1 MKHSESRPAVFFRT
15 FAVSIAAAAAAFLLG
30 WRIISSRPGSD
41 APPNETRLLPDASS
55 RLTVLALGVGESEEL
70 TVCALVSFQPDLI
83 AVQTAVLP
91 PETVWSAGGEQ
102 NTLAA
107 AYRQGG
113 ADYLRRQLS
122 AWLGVPI
129 DGALVQ
135 NRRQLSAVMDT
146 CGPLPFTLTAALS
159 GETSG
164 HRVSFP
170 PGEYRLDGAA
180 LADLL
185 TLQAPADPAR
195 RSDRAA
201 ELLGS
206 LIRQHLPAVLTE
218 SGEALVGALLSH
230 SQSDLSLLDYL
241 ERRTALCSLAGRP
254 ELPVYCVYLDG
265 TVGQE
270 GYYLSEVS
278 LTCLRAAFPAE

>member
-1 MKHSESRPAVFFRT
+1 MRHSESRPAVFFRP
-15 FAVSIAAAAAAFLLG
+15 FAVSIAAAAAVFLLG
-30 WRIISSRPGSD
+30 WWIISSRPGSD

-135 NRRQLSAVMDT
+135 NRRQLSAVMEACD
-146 CGPLPFTLTAALS
+146 PLPFTLTAALS
-159 GETSG
+159 GATSG

-170 PGEYRLDGAA
+170 PGDSQR
-180 LADLL
+180 
-185 TLQAPADPAR
+185 DPLRPRR
-195 RSDRAA
+195 RS
-201 ELLGS
+201 
-206 LIRQHLPAVLTE
+206 QHPA
-218 SGEALVGALLSH
+218 GP
-230 SQSDLSLLDYL
+230 
-241 ERRTALCSLAGRP
+241 ERRCRL
-254 ELPVYCVYLDG
+254 
-265 TVGQE
+265 
-270 GYYLSEVS
+270 
-278 LTCLRAAFPAE
+278 LRRLKIL

>member
-15 FAVSIAAAAAAFLLG
+15 FAVSIAAAAAVFLLG
-30 WRIISSRPGSD
+30 WWIISSRPGSD

-129 DGALVQ
+129 DGALQ
-135 NRRQLSAVMDT
+135 RRYVRSFG
-146 CGPLPFTLTAALS
+146 CFI
-159 GETSG
+159 
-164 HRVSFP
+164 VSKNK
-170 PGEYRLDGAA
+170 
-180 LADLL
+180 
-185 TLQAPADPAR
+185 QCI
-195 RSDRAA
+195 S
-201 ELLGS
+201 S
-206 LIRQHLPAVLTE
+206 VHNI
-218 SGEALVGALLSH
+218 
-230 SQSDLSLLDYL
+230 
-241 ERRTALCSLAGRP
+241 
-254 ELPVYCVYLDG
+254 
-265 TVGQE
+265 
-270 GYYLSEVS
+270 
-278 LTCLRAAFPAE
+278 

>member
-1 MKHSESRPAVFFRT
+1 M
-15 FAVSIAAAAAAFLLG
+15 
-30 WRIISSRPGSD
+30 
-41 APPNETRLLPDASS
+41 
-55 RLTVLALGVGESEEL
+55 
-70 TVCALVSFQPDLI
+70 
-83 AVQTAVLP
+83 QTAVLP

-129 DGALVQ
+129 DGVLVQ
-135 NRRQLSAVMDT
+135 NRRQLSAVMEA

-278 LTCLRAAFPAE
+278 LTCLRAAFPAV

>member
-15 FAVSIAAAAAAFLLG
+15 FAVSIAAAAAVFLLG
-30 WRIISSRPGSD
+30 WWIISSRPGSD

-113 ADYLRRQLS
+113 ADYL
-122 AWLGVPI
+122 
-129 DGALVQ
+129 
-135 NRRQLSAVMDT
+135 RRQLSAVMDT

-230 SQSDLSLLDYL
+230 SKSDLSLLDYL

-278 LTCLRAAFPAE
+278 LTCLRAAFPAV

>member
-1 MKHSESRPAVFFRT
+1 MEA
-15 FAVSIAAAAAAFLLG
+15 
-30 WRIISSRPGSD
+30 
-41 APPNETRLLPDASS
+41 
-55 RLTVLALGVGESEEL
+55 
-70 TVCALVSFQPDLI
+70 
-83 AVQTAVLP
+83 
-91 PETVWSAGGEQ
+91 
-102 NTLAA
+102 
-107 AYRQGG
+107 
-113 ADYLRRQLS
+113 
-122 AWLGVPI
+122 
-129 DGALVQ
+129 
-135 NRRQLSAVMDT
+135 

-218 SGEALVGALLSH
+218 SGEALVGTLLSH
-230 SQSDLSLLDYL
+230 SHSDLSLLDYL